1 MDFQGFQHSFPYLVV
16 AGVAV
21 VALALSFFTYRKQ
34 ETIALPFRLFLMSLR
49 ALSFILLLILLL
61 NPFFFKSEEVIKK
74 PRLLVFLDNTESVS
88 LQKGSYNGIE
98 SYNQVLEVL
107 NFEENSGI
115 SVDLFSLGS
124 SPRPLLSTD
133 SLTFNE
139 NETNFINGI
148 TQIQE
153 LENDYEAAII
163 VSDGIITFGRNPVL
177 QASELSIPLFTIA
190 VGDTS
195 TVRDITFNNVQTNPT
210 AYTDTQHLVE
220 VEVKQNGFAGERTTV
235 LIENQ
240 QGYRLSE
247 EIIQFSGSEEVRT
260 VRFQL
265 PIFEPGLK
273 QFFVRIDSL
282 DGEWSTENN
291 RTAFSIDVVDS
302 KTRIL
307 HASFEIHPDVKMVRS
322 ILSEDPNIEL
332 STLTWIGGNRFIE
345 PFPESTENF
354 DQIIIHGKPPTA
366 TIFPLFEELIQSPT
380 VYFQLPESRKNLRV
394 FPEISILENSG
405 NQVFELDIV
414 PKVADTD
421 HPIMELPEIG
431 YATLAPIKSTLRTML
446 TEVDAT
452 VLFNSAFQDVETP
465 NPIIAV
471 LERGGLRRVEVAAWS
486 WFTMYQS
493 SNEAERNFITQLISN
508 MTVWAAN
515 DPDDRRLK
523 VTPSKSVFNI
533 SEPIIINANL
543 NNESG
548 EVESD
553 AAIDL
558 VITKNDAEGRS
569 FTMQNEGN
577 GTYKLTVNSLAP
589 GMYTYS
595 ATARKGD
602 RVIDEQTGEF
612 LVEDSN
618 NELIN
623 TIRNDDLLYSLA
635 NETGGKFYDYQNANG
650 FWSDLDQRNLLQ
662 NSTETIESYVFPV
675 RSAFWFM
682 LLLILLGTEWV
693 LRKYFSLP

>member
-1 MDFQGFQHSFPYLVV
+1 MDFQGFQHSLPLFVV
-16 AGVAV
+16 ASVAII
-21 VALALSFFTYRKQ
+21 ALALSFLTYRKQ

-61 NPFFFKSEEVIKK
+61 NPFFFKSEEIIKK
-74 PRLLVFLDNTESVS
+74 PRFLVFLDNTESVS
-88 LQKGSYNGIE
+88 LNKGSYNGIE

-220 VEVKQNGFAGERTTV
+220 VEVKQNGYAGERTTV
-235 LIENQ
+235 WIENQ
-240 QGYRLSE
+240 QGERLSE
-247 EIIQFSGSEEVRT
+247 EMIQFSGSEEVRT

-282 DGEWSTENN
+282 NGEWSTDNN

-332 STLTWIGGNRFIE
+332 TTLTWIGGNRFIE
-345 PFPESTENF
+345 PLPKSTENF

-431 YATLAPIKSTLRTML
+431 YATLAPIKSTLRTIL

-465 NPIIAV
+465 NPILAV

-493 SNEAERNFITQLISN
+493 SNEAERDFITQLISN

-523 VTPSKSVFNI
+523 ITPSKSVFNI

-623 TIRNDDLLYSLA
+623 TIRNDDLLFTLA

-650 FWSDLDQRNLLQ
+650 FWSDLNQRNLLE
-662 NSTETIESYVFPV
+662 NSTETIESYVFPI
-675 RSAFWFM
+675 RSAFWFL